1 MEDMKGFF
9 LPRSIAIFG
18 ASSDLSSIS
27 GKPLRYLQEH
37 GYKGN
42 IYPINPKYQEIG
54 GLKCYPDLLSLPE
67 TPDLLLV
74 AVSYKRI
81 FMVLDQCIEK
91 AVKNIIVFS
100 SGFAE
105 VGGDGVELQRKV
117 VEICEEHG
125 IKLLGP
131 NCQGIVSPHDKVTA
145 AFSGSL
151 ENKPLLA
158 GGAGFV
164 TQSGALG
171 YSIFNLAQEAGVGFS
186 SVVSTGNE
194 ADLNTLDF
202 MEYLVE
208 DPATKSLIAY
218 LESVKD
224 GEKFSD
230 IADRSLVLGKPL
242 ITLKVGRS
250 EIGQKAS
257 ASHTGSLTGSD
268 EVFDA
273 FAKQKGLI
281 RVEDIMDII
290 DLAGLIEKTKL
301 PEGKGFGIVTTSGGA
316 GILVAD
322 RASDLGLDI
331 CELPDET
338 QRAIAER
345 IPPYGSALN
354 PVDVTAQ
361 VINDPDGF
369 SKVLDEMLSVPGIH
383 GLVVVVTMI
392 TGEAGEKM
400 AQDIVKQTSKTD
412 KPIVVAWTGG
422 DRLMGNALHILRE
435 GKVPLFKSPIR
446 ATDALGA
453 LMKYQV
459 FRKKYLTQR
468 ENENGA
474 DKYDGR

>member
-194 ADLNTLDF
+194 AALNTLDF

-301 PEGKGFGIVTTSGGA
+301 PVYSYRRPHIDLTCFPSLSAPTLSL
-316 GILVAD
+316 ILLK
-322 RASDLGLDI
+322 SY
-331 CELPDET
+331 LP
-338 QRAIAER
+338 
-345 IPPYGSALN
+345 IP
-354 PVDVTAQ
+354 
-361 VINDPDGF
+361 
-369 SKVLDEMLSVPGIH
+369 
-383 GLVVVVTMI
+383 
-392 TGEAGEKM
+392 
-400 AQDIVKQTSKTD
+400 
-412 KPIVVAWTGG
+412 
-422 DRLMGNALHILRE
+422 
-435 GKVPLFKSPIR
+435 
-446 ATDALGA
+446 
-453 LMKYQV
+453 
-459 FRKKYLTQR
+459 
-468 ENENGA
+468 
-474 DKYDGR
+474 